1 MRTNMVGTSCD
12 CVTLCFST
20 SFKNSSASKDS
31 MMIEV
36 PPSVI
41 AIMLKR
47 NGAA

>member
-12 CVTLCFST
+12 WVILYFPT
-20 SFKNSSASKDS
+20 SARNCSASNDS

-47 NGAA
+47 KGAA

>member
-1 MRTNMVGTSCD
+1 
-12 CVTLCFST
+12 VTLCFST
-20 SFKNSSASKDS
+20 SFKNSSASNDS

-41 AIMLKR
+41 AILLKR